1 MSQGKTLRTRNYRV
15 KEMDKELY
23 TAKEL
28 SELLSVSIGTIW
40 RWGREGKLIRVKVG
54 RTIRF
59 RKPRGEKKR

>member
-1 MSQGKTLRTRNYRV
+1 
-15 KEMDKELY
+15 MDKELY